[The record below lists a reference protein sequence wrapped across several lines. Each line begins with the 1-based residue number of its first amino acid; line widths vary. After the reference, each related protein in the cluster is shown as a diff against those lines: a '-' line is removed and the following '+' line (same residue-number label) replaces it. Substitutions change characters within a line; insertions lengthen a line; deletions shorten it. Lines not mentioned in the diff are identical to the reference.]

1 MIRMIL
7 RIRIFYPCPG
17 WIIFL
22 RQLTWNM
29 ILEPVTHWDAGQ
41 VNPDLST
48 FGLLKPG
55 GQLRQKSSAD
65 VKYTLYVASLT
76 FGVACVYSNYNC
88 IYIYFNERIWLSVNL
103 CAYCLFVYIYFLKKY
118 LYIYIYVYISIY
130 LCVRIYIY
138 ASMSISISISLS
150 LGK

>member
-103 CAYCLFVYIYFLKKY
+103 CAYCLFVYIYLKKKISVY
-118 LYIYIYVYISIY
+118 ICIYIYISLCTYMYMHLCLY
-130 LCVRIYIY
+130 LYLY
-138 ASMSISISISLS
+138 LY
-150 LGK
+150 L